1 MKQPPSDTRE
11 DSTTTDSAS
20 DSTQPR
26 IAGALLVGIGFG
38 HLVAPTTLLGLA
50 KRSYRFILNVDFE
63 PRPGASTRVRALGL
77 GLVAAGAHLLYYGGL
92 LPSGE

>member
-11 DSTTTDSAS
+11 ESPGDSGS
-20 DSTQPR
+20 DPTQPR
-26 IAGALLVGIGFG
+26 IAGALLVVTGLV

-50 KRSYRFILNVDFE
+50 ERSYRLVLSVDFE
-63 PRPGASTRVRALGL
+63 PRQGASTRVRALGL

-92 LPSGE
+92 LPSDK

>member
-1 MKQPPSDTRE
+1 MKQPPSETRD
-11 DSTTTDSAS
+11 DSPTTDSAS

-26 IAGALLVGIGFG
+26 IVGALLVVTGLV

-50 KRSYRFILNVDFE
+50 ERSYRSILSVDFE
-63 PRPGASTRVRALGL
+63 PRPGAAIRVRALGF
-77 GLVAAGAHLLYYGGL
+77 GLIAAGAHLLYYGGL